1 MMYSSY
7 FYGAR
12 HGYLYPLIFVALL
25 SFIFACQSRE
35 NQQKKSYMNIT
46 KSYFGNVDGKDIY
59 LFQLINHQGMVV
71 NITNYGGII
80 TSIVVPDKTGKFD
93 DVALGY
99 DSLSGYLQETPYFGA
114 IVGRY
119 GNRIDHGRFELYGK
133 KYQVTANDGEN
144 HLHGGN
150 KGFDKVVWNAE
161 ELRDS
166 TFVGLKLTYLSKDL
180 EEGYPGNLQTTVYY
194 HLNDN
199 NEITMMYEAETDA
212 PTILNLTNHSY
223 FNLKGAGNGDILN
236 HELMLNASRIT
247 AVRPDLIPTGALD
260 EVTGTDYDFTTPRKI
275 GERIKNVLNVKVGY
289 DNNYVLDKSGHE
301 FSLAASVYEPESGR
315 TLEVLTDQ
323 PGIQFYSGNFLDG
336 SITGKNGKP
345 YLQYYGFCLE
355 TQHFPDSPNHPFFPP
370 VVLMPGEKYQ
380 TKTVYRFGVKRSH

>member
-1 MMYSSY
+1 
-7 FYGAR
+7 
-12 HGYLYPLIFVALL
+12 
-25 SFIFACQSRE
+25 
-35 NQQKKSYMNIT
+35 MNIT

-119 GNRIDHGRFELYGK
+119 GNRIDQGRFELYGK